1 MRVSSSSSSSTFLR
15 SVVLGDDI
23 LGVRQKRLK
32 SEREC
37 RRRVVHSKFLYYLY
51 SFCSR
56 VLKSPLFSSS
66 LDFTSI
72 LRVLFFSSH
81 YYFYPHFY
89 PLIFT
94 P

>member
-1 MRVSSSSSSSTFLR
+1 MDRDAVVGARDGDRDFWEREGQMRVSSSSSSSTFLR

-51 SFCSR
+51 SFC
-56 VLKSPLFSSS
+56 VAF
-66 LDFTSI
+66 
-72 LRVLFFSSH
+72 
-81 YYFYPHFY
+81 
-89 PLIFT
+89 
-94 P
+94 